1 MPVKSWRRIRE
12 RYGLIGSKC
21 ETCETYYFPTRH
33 FCKKC
38 RRKGK
43 IVAHSFKGTGRIF
56 TFSVVTSPPS
66 GFKLESPYMMAIIEL
81 DEGAKLTAQVVDWQG
96 NREPKIGD
104 RVEVVFRKIQESSPE
119 GIIHYGF
126 KFKPV
131 SACTQRDKRGLC
143 LE

>member
-12 RYGLIGSKC
+12 RYGLNGSKC
-21 ETCETYYFPTRH
+21 ETCNTYYFPTRH

-43 IVAHSFKGTGRIF
+43 LVSYKFNGRGNIFSF
-56 TFSVVTSPPS
+56 SLVTSPPS
-66 GFKLESPYMMAIIEL
+66 GFKLESPYMIAIVEIE
-81 DEGAKLTAQVVDWQG
+81 EGPMLMSQIVDWHG
-96 NREPKIGD
+96 KKELKIGD
-104 RVEVVFRKIQESSPE
+104 PVEVVFRKIREDGPE

-131 SACTQRDKRGLC
+131 VEYGDKS
-143 LE
+143 

>member
-21 ETCETYYFPTRH
+21 EKCNTYYFPTRH

-43 IVAHSFKGTGRIF
+43 IVRHKFSGKGTIYS
-56 TFSVVTSPPS
+56 FSLITAPPS
-66 GFKLESPYMMAIIEL
+66 GFKLESPYMIAIVEL
-81 DEGAKLTAQVVDWQG
+81 EEGARVTTQIVDWQG
-96 NREPKIGD
+96 KKELQIGD
-104 RVEVVFRKIQESSPE
+104 KVEVVFRRIQEAGSE
-119 GIIHYGF
+119 GIVHYGF

-131 SACTQRDKRGLC
+131 ATS
-143 LE
+143 